1 MGGNAFQ
8 GLSRMTEA
16 GYIFATNVVA
26 KHMNIIGLHNSYFPK
41 HLEKKVMVM
50 LMYF

>member
-1 MGGNAFQ
+1 MGGNAFH

-26 KHMNIIGLHNSYFPK
+26 KHMNLIGLHNSYFPK
-41 HLEKKVMVM
+41 TNEDVNY
-50 LMYF
+50 YFKNL